1 VSAPA
6 DYRVVI
12 RLRRLGS
19 KSESYY
25 LNPDLIAAIESTP
38 DTVLTLTTHTKLLVA
53 DSAEEVVAAI
63 RTWRASVLSAA
74 LPKGRAPRGDAGL
87 VLVRGAAGEPFHPEQ
102 TEETR

>member
-1 VSAPA
+1 MSAPA

-25 LNPDLIAAIESTP
+25 LNPDLIASIESTP

-74 LPKGRAPRGDAGL
+74 LPKARAPRGDAGL
-87 VLVRGAAGEPFHPEQ
+87 VLLRGVTGEPQNLEPKEG
-102 TEETR
+102 RR

>member
-19 KSESYY
+19 KAESYY
-25 LNPDLIAAIESTP
+25 LNPDLIASIESTP

-63 RTWRASVLSAA
+63 RNWRASVLSAA
-74 LPKGRAPRGDAGL
+74 LPKARTPRGDAGL
-87 VLVRGAAGEPFHPEQ
+87 VLVRATAGEPQNPELK
-102 TEETR
+102 EERR